1 MFPCNFDITAL
12 SQFNRAYVCKVDEGF
27 QRRDRVAEQN
37 LDREGVQIRV
47 FTDLNSEP
55 NEVPTDSIALR

>member
-1 MFPCNFDITAL
+1 MFPCNFDVAAL

-27 QRRDRVAEQN
+27 QRRSRVAEQHI
-37 LDREGVQIRV
+37 DREGVQLRV

-55 NEVPTDSIALR
+55 GEIPTDSIALR